1 MGESVYSCNKNQRDG
16 GGIMEL
22 REVKL
27 YNPIKELFEKYGY
40 EVKAEIPFFNSP
52 IDLIAYS
59 GNYIIS
65 VELKMSLTK
74 GLIHKAFLNQLFSD
88 FSYIAIPTNPRNIDK
103 CIKSGLGIIRVKDGK
118 AEILLDASFKIKPLS
133 HYKKNILAWCDIRDP
148 EMIGGKPMLKGEG
161 PAQDC
166 YKRVLKYKENNPVAK
181 WKNIFDNVDNHYCS
195 HSSMQNALSGFFIR
209 DL

>member
-1 MGESVYSCNKNQRDG
+1 
-16 GGIMEL
+16 MEL
-22 REVKL
+22 REIELYEPVK
-27 YNPIKELFEKYGY
+27 KLFERYGY
-40 EVKAEIPFFNSP
+40 QVKAEIPFYNSP

-59 GNYIIS
+59 GNCIIS

-74 GLIHKAFLNQLFSD
+74 HLIHKVFLNQLFSD
-88 FSYIAIPTNPRNIDK
+88 FSYAAIPTKPRNIDK

-133 HYKKNILAWCDIRDP
+133 HYKKNILAWCDVRDP

-166 YKRVLKYKENNPVAK
+166 YKRVLEYMAKYPTAK
-181 WKNIFDNVDNHYCS
+181 WKQIFENVDNHYCS
-195 HSSMQNALSGFFIR
+195 RNSMYNALRGFFFA
-209 DL
+209 DN